1 LTLIILRRI
10 RKRISGPEIVFDTL
24 HTGLIEIA
32 NRSVAGSEHYFIMEN
47 LMAKTNIKVP
57 IPIGKP
63 KEMSHLLD
71 RIVLKNTSMEPDTII
86 TNVDMAVFT
95 QRVTDMLKLRL
106 ESADL
111 KAQSE
116 NKMEQA
122 NNMMGTGHGQNIR
135 STGTLYNDTMKIRD
149 LLLAVYSG
157 NEEQLSEWGFSVVVH
172 ESSTHPPAKP
182 EDEAVE

>member
-1 LTLIILRRI
+1 
-10 RKRISGPEIVFDTL
+10 
-24 HTGLIEIA
+24 
-32 NRSVAGSEHYFIMEN
+32 
-47 LMAKTNIKVP
+47 MAKTNIKVP
-57 IPIGKP
+57 IPISKV
-63 KEMSHLLD
+63 KDMSILLNK
-71 RIVLKNTSMEPDTII
+71 IVARDLALSPDSPV
-86 TNVDMAVFT
+86 TNVDMAGFA
-95 QRVTDMLKLRL
+95 QRVLDMLKLRD
-106 ESADL
+106 ESQSL